1 MKKQALA
8 NFLNINV
15 NEIEEA
21 DGVFYA
27 DGAEYLVLTEE
38 EADEKAGEYIRDSL
52 WAFNPDF
59 ILQHCKNYDDLDVYE
74 YDAAIESLKETQ
86 SKQCES
92 LNGLIYALIDDID
105 DFIADAINADGRGHF
120 LSWYDGQE
128 DESDGYFIYRIN

>member
-15 NEIEEA
+15 NDIEEA

-52 WAFNPDF
+52 WAFNADF
-59 ILQHCKNYDDLDVYE
+59 ILQHCKNYDDLDNFE
-74 YDAAIESLKETQ
+74 YDAAIESLKEAQ

-105 DFIADAINADGRGHF
+105 DFIADAITEDGRGHF
-120 LSWYDGQE
+120 IAYYDDE
-128 DESDGYFIYRIN
+128 ENESDGYFIYRVN